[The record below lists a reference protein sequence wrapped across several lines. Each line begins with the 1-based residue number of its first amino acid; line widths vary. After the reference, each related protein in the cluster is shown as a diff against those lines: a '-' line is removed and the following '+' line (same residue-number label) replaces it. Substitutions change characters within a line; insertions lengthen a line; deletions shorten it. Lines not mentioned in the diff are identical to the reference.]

1 VNNTSGKFVGWQ
13 DGIVNIAGENMV
25 GLQSGVVNYTGEMH
39 GVRLCLVNYSKTVSE
54 WAFQVGLVNIIED
67 NPWFNNF
74 PSELA
79 QGFVI
84 VNWSFG
90 GSK

>member
-1 VNNTSGKFVGWQ
+1 MLKDVQLDAVNVSQKATGFQW
-13 DGIVNIAGENMV
+13 
-25 GLQSGVVNYTGEMH
+25 GVVNYTKSAQD
-39 GVRLCLVNYSKTVSE
+39 L
-54 WAFQVGLVNIIED
+54 FQLGLVNIIED
-67 NPWFNNF
+67 NAWFGNF

-90 GSK
+90 E